1 MKPFPT
7 NHEELIH
14 DVAYDFYGKQLATC
28 SSDQH
33 IKVFDLD
40 ATTNEWVLNDSWKA
54 HDSSVVKLTWASPE
68 FGKILASVSYDK
80 TVRIWEEDLDEPHG
94 SGRRWKRLAV
104 LNDARGP
111 LYDVSF
117 APPHLGLRLAAIG
130 SDGLLRVYDALE
142 PADLRSWT
150 MISEISVLN
159 SPPAAHLQSDFALS
173 WCPSRFSPEKIVVCA
188 LDQGFIYNRDPASG
202 KLALAATLP
211 DHSGLIRSVSWAPSM
226 GRYYQLVATGCK
238 DGKVR
243 IFKLTERISHK
254 ARHHYD
260 GSIQCS
266 GVSVNASID
275 DGESLMSVDQTTPN
289 VDIQVELVG
298 QYDDHHGEVWSVSWN
313 LTGTI
318 LSSSGDDGKVR
329 LWKASYNNEFQC
341 LSVISAEQKA

>member
-1 MKPFPT
+1 MKPFAT

-14 DVAYDFYGKQLATC
+14 DVAYDFYGKQIATC

-40 ATTNEWVLNDSWKA
+40 STTNEWIVNDSWKA
-54 HDSSVVKLTWASPE
+54 HDSSIVKLSWASPE

-94 SGRRWKRLAV
+94 SGRRWKKLAT

-111 LYDVSF
+111 LYDVAF
-117 APPHLGLRLAAIG
+117 APSHLGLRLAAIG
-130 SDGLLRVYDALE
+130 SDGVLRIYDALE

-150 MISEISVLN
+150 VTSEVSVL
-159 SPPAAHLQSDFALS
+159 STAPASHLQSDFALA
-173 WCPSRFSPEKIVVCA
+173 WCSSRFSPEKIVVCA
-188 LDQGFIYNRDPASG
+188 LDQGFIFNRNSAG
-202 KLALAATLP
+202 KLVQAAVLP
-211 DHSGLIRSVSWAPSM
+211 DHGGLIRSVSWAPSM
-226 GRYYQLVATGCK
+226 GRYYQLLATGCK

-243 IFKLTERISHK
+243 FFKLTERLSTK
-254 ARHHYD
+254 PKTMNED
-260 GSIQCS
+260 E
-266 GVSVNASID
+266 D
-275 DGESLMSVDQTTPN
+275 MVDENSPN
-289 VDIQVELVG
+289 VDVQVELVG
-298 QYDDHHGEVWSVSWN
+298 QHDDHHGEVWSVSWN

-341 LSVISAEQKA
+341 LSVVSAEQKDV